1 MTNKGDKKAPLLD
14 RDKVLLDKVGMYYLQ
29 YKGVVDIEKLLSL
42 FEGTTELPVNDY
54 TLSYIYFYIIYLVT
68 KDAVRSAREAL
79 KDRLTYKEFSV

>member
-1 MTNKGDKKAPLLD
+1 MTKRDIELLN
-14 RDKVLLDKVGMYYLQ
+14 RVGKYYLQ

-42 FEGTTELPVNDY
+42 FEGTTELLVNDY